1 MRLAFNSN
9 KYELV
14 KSCKNREPVLKK
26 QQSKI
31 GFLELT
37 NKLQDF

>member
-9 KYELV
+9 KYELI
-14 KSCKNREPVLKK
+14 KSCNNREPVLKK

-31 GFLELT
+31 GFLEQMT
-37 NKLQDF
+37 D